1 MTWLL
6 PQTAFAR
13 TMSLIA
19 AVLVLNLALTY
30 LLLVM
35 YVVKPGVHQLST
47 LVARHVTVAQFIDR
61 EGTDGGKILYR
72 QISGVEN
79 LTQAEAEREGLL
91 SATHYQFLSELL
103 SEALG
108 EPVELRLGNMDRL
121 YVWVRTESH
130 PDWFRI
136 PLAQLDDGR
145 FSPLILFL
153 ILIGLFSVVSAAWFA
168 RSLNRPLLS
177 LQEAADRLGH
187 GYHPSALPERGA
199 SELVAVTRAFNR
211 MARSMGQMESDR
223 ALLLAGISHDLR
235 TPLTRI
241 RLAAE
246 MMDPDDPLVEGI
258 ISDIEDMNGILAQF
272 SDFARARERAGF
284 DFVNLNDLVHEVV
297 SSSQYLNPD
306 WIQLRLEELP
316 DAELQPVAIKRVISN
331 LITNAKRYGS
341 EPIEITTGVTR
352 DQEFIW
358 LSVRD
363 HGSGIPED
371 KLEEMFEPFTRGNV
385 ARSEEGSGLGLAI
398 VKRFAEMHRGIIQ
411 ARNAPG
417 GGLEIT
423 ITLPRYPNAME
434 LRDLDH

>member
-1 MTWLL
+1 MNWFL

-35 YVVKPGVHQLST
+35 YVIKPGVNQLST

-72 QISGVEN
+72 EISGVESF
-79 LTQAEAEREGLL
+79 TQEEAELDGLL
-91 SATHYQFLSELL
+91 GSTHYQFLSQLL
-103 SEALG
+103 DAELG
-108 EPVELRLGNMDRL
+108 EPVELRLGNQDRL
-121 YVWVRTESH
+121 YVWVRSESH

-136 PLAQLDDGR
+136 PLAELDDGR

-153 ILIGLFSVVSAAWFA
+153 VLIGLFSVVSAAWFA
-168 RSLNRPLLS
+168 RSLNRPLLR

-187 GYHPSALPERGA
+187 GYHPTTLPERGA

-246 MMDPDDPLVEGI
+246 MMDEDDPLVEGI
-258 ISDIEDMNGILAQF
+258 ISDIEDMNGILSQF
-272 SDFARARERAGF
+272 SEFARARERAGF
-284 DFVNLNDLVHEVV
+284 DFVNLNELVREVV

-306 WIQLRLEELP
+306 WIQLNLQELP
-316 DAELQPVAIKRVISN
+316 DTELQPVAIKRTIAN
-331 LITNAKRYGS
+331 LITNAKRYGG
-341 EPIEITTGVTR
+341 EPIEIATGVSA
-352 DQEFIW
+352 DKEFIW

-363 HGSGIPED
+363 HGSGIPVERLD
-371 KLEEMFEPFTRGNV
+371 EMFEPFTRGNT

-398 VKRFAEMHRGIIQ
+398 VKRFAEMHRGSVN

-423 ITLPRYPNAME
+423 IRLPRYPNAME
-434 LRDLDH
+434 LHD